1 MPNCCE
7 LKKILFLICTII
19 CPVVNGQKPDSLEVF
34 LTEYQ
39 KVAFV
44 TSDSTYKFTRFISP
58 DGKFYFREGF
68 EDAYQASEELFYGY
82 SDLIQKQGEYKLT
95 YESGSDLID
104 TINNYF
110 PVKQTETNQDYLI
123 NIYDDLIYSYILR
136 QVGETNKINIEDNII
151 RIVYPYEELNYC
163 TVFYVFTIRFLAD
176 SAKLYI
182 HTGKSEDFK
191 GIQLTQIDSCLLNK
205 KDISRVLK
213 QMDKVKS
220 IPDMDC
226 RRPGNP
232 WILEYNDGTEYK
244 CFAISNYC
252 LRGQKELR
260 PVASLCYFILGLG
273 NKYFETHY

>member
-1 MPNCCE
+1 MSRRNSIAITNE
-7 LKKILFLICTII
+7 QTRIEITAYTKKLIRT
-19 CPVVNGQKPDSLEVF
+19 
-34 LTEYQ
+34 
-39 KVAFV
+39 A
-44 TSDSTYKFTRFISP
+44 ISNT
-58 DGKFYFREGF
+58 
-68 EDAYQASEELFYGY
+68 L
-82 SDLIQKQGEYKLT
+82 
-95 YESGSDLID
+95 
-104 TINNYF
+104 
-110 PVKQTETNQDYLI
+110 
-123 NIYDDLIYSYILR
+123 
-136 QVGETNKINIEDNII
+136 
-151 RIVYPYEELNYC
+151 
-163 TVFYVFTIRFLAD
+163 
-176 SAKLYI
+176 
-182 HTGKSEDFK
+182 KSEDFK